1 MLDTTIITKTKNHT
15 KLYIMKKLTI
25 LFALLFG
32 MTAVGMAQGA
42 MIKGQIFDAI
52 SGETLPTA
60 TVYVKYADQ
69 MIGTTTDMDGRF
81 TLKPLPSGTYNLTVT
96 FIGYKS
102 RVIEGVLVKK
112 DKITTMGHMALNED
126 PEMLGE
132 FEIVAYKV
140 KLIDPEDPMAMTML
154 AAELQA
160 TPSAK
165 SPVDAVNMMSSAIQK
180 NEETGQLYF
189 RGARPE
195 SMGYYTDG
203 VKQQD
208 QLRGVPGS
216 SIGQMTVYVGGIPAK
231 YGDLTGGVVVIETKS
246 YFDLYNQWLVTES
259 RRDRKAKALAA
270 SEAADAPVE
279 QIIEE

>member
-1 MLDTTIITKTKNHT
+1 
-15 KLYIMKKLTI
+15 MKKLTI

-42 MIKGQIFDAI
+42 MIKGQVFEATT
-52 SGETLPTA
+52 GETFLGA
-60 TVYVKYADQ
+60 QVFVKYADQ
-69 MIGTTTDMDGRF
+69 LIGTTTDLDGRF
-81 TLKPLPSGTYNLTVT
+81 AIKPLPGGTYNLTIKM
-96 FIGYKS
+96 IGYKT
-102 RVIEGVLVKK
+102 RIVEGVIVKK
-112 DKITTMGHMALNED
+112 DKITTMGHMSISED
-126 PEMLGE
+126 IEKLGE
-132 FEIVAYKV
+132 FEVVAYKV